1 MNEDEVEVEYDS
13 FDEDKEDDEVAA
25 NILRIKQEKISS
37 GKFNKRE
44 NVKNDVNYIKVDV
57 IED

>member
-37 GKFNKRE
+37 GKLNKRE